1 MVLESVDEGI
11 WIVEGPELPFLG
23 LMVGTRMTVVRLGE
37 ELWVHSP
44 VSISDEM
51 AAELESLGKI
61 RYVLSPNKYHH
72 VFLSEWQERYPEAEL
87 YASPGLKTKRR
98 DIVFDAEL
106 LDAETYPWSDA
117 IAHTIFGPSRLFEE
131 VVFFH
136 HSSRTLI
143 LTDLII
149 NAKTDSY
156 NIFQKLF
163 SAFDGLS
170 YPNGGTPRL
179 YRWSIKSKK
188 AARVV
193 YQIIIDWAPTKVI
206 ISHGEWFRK
215 DGLSELKKRLSWI
228 A

>member
-1 MVLESVDEGI
+1 MVLELVDKDI
-11 WIVEGPELPFLG
+11 WVVEGPDVPFLG
-23 LMVGTRMTVVRLGE
+23 LMVGTRMTIVRLGG
-37 ELWVHSP
+37 ELWIHSP

-51 AAELESLGKI
+51 AGELGRLGRV
-61 RYVLSPNKYHH
+61 RYVIAPNKYHH
-72 VFLSEWQERYPEAEL
+72 VFLSEWRDRYPEAEL
-87 YASPGLKTKRR
+87 YASPGLAAKRQ
-98 DIVFDAEL
+98 DIAFDAEL
-106 LDAETYPWSDA
+106 LITEKYPWTGT
-117 IAHTIFGPSRLFEE
+117 IAHTIFGPSRLFDE

-136 HSSRTLI
+136 HPSRTLI

-156 NIFQKLF
+156 NLFQKLF

-170 YPNGGTPRL
+170 YPNGTTPRL

-188 AARVV
+188 TAKEV
-193 YQIIIDWAPTKVI
+193 YQSMIDWAPSKVI

>member
-1 MVLESVDEGI
+1 MVLELVDKDT

-23 LMVGTRMTVVRLGE
+23 LMVGTRMTIVRLGD
-37 ELWVHSP
+37 ELWIHSS

-51 AAELESLGKI
+51 AGEVERLGKL
-61 RYVLSPNKYHH
+61 RYIIAPNKYHH
-72 VFLSEWQERYPEAEL
+72 VLLSEWRDRYPEAEL
-87 YASPGLKTKRR
+87 YASPGLKAKRP
-98 DIVFDAEL
+98 DVAFDSEL
-106 LDAETYPWSDA
+106 LATGTYSWSGA
-117 IAHTIFGPSRLFEE
+117 IAHTIFGPSRLFDE

-136 HSSRTLI
+136 RSSGTLI

-149 NAKTDSY
+149 NAKTDGY
-156 NIFQKLF
+156 NLFQRLF

-188 AARVV
+188 SAKEV
-193 YQIIIDWAPTKVI
+193 YQTMIDWAPSKVI
-206 ISHGEWFRK
+206 ISHGEWFRR
-215 DGLSELKKRLSWI
+215 DGLSEVKKRFSWV